1 LPDQPVPVPPARIS
15 VLAGPLAAPV
25 LSRVVGMLAA
35 RADLPVNRLDDAV
48 LVADT
53 IADVAPD
60 HLHGDELGVEV
71 QGESRALSLRVGP
84 LKADGGRAVLDAA
97 AVPGLGNVVERLADD
112 VWTEDDGGT
121 QFLCLRLDAGRP

>member
-1 LPDQPVPVPPARIS
+1 LPDQPPTVPPARIS

-53 IADVAPD
+53 LADVAPR
-60 HLHGDELGVEV
+60 HLQGDELGVEV
-71 QGESRALSLRVGP
+71 QGTEKALALRVGP
-84 LKADGGRAVLDAA
+84 LVADGGRGLLEAA
-97 AVPGLGNVVERLADD
+97 AVPGLGNVVERLADE
-112 VWTEDDGGT
+112 VWTEDADGA
-121 QFLCLRLDAGRP
+121 QFLCLRLHARAG

>member
-1 LPDQPVPVPPARIS
+1 MPDQSATVPPARIS

-53 IADVAPD
+53 LADVAPD
-60 HLHGDELGVEV
+60 HLQGDELGLEV
-71 QGESRALSLRVGP
+71 RGEARALSLRVGP
-84 LKADGGRAVLDAA
+84 LRADGGRGVLEAA
-97 AVPGLGNVVERLADD
+97 SVPGLGNVVERLADD
-112 VWTEDDGGT
+112 IWTEDGDGVEY
-121 QFLCLRLDAGRP
+121 LCLRLDAR